1 MNRFHSHLFI
11 LTAALTFM
19 MVAFGCSDSTSSGSG
34 VSDVA
39 DTSAADTVDD
49 SQPDAVADAQP
60 DQSTTPDA
68 TADPTEDLATVDQ
81 TIDVEFDT
89 TQPDLEDDIDLTGFD
104 CLDAL
109 FVLLYVVGD
118 SIDLEGTGGTCPAHE
133 REGEGVNQTITLTYG
148 ESCDWSGVITLATER
163 TGVGQGNV
171 TVSFTD
177 LTMDDSAVDG
187 SMSGTYTLTTGEAN
201 LNLTVDLDLTG
212 TTACDITG
220 TVDVSLYATEL
231 TVDGTLTI
239 NTSEFDVD
247 MVAITYVELATECP
261 LPYSGTITVDPTVG
275 ATMSV
280 EFDENSPVD
289 GTVDISVGPVDY
301 EDMDYCAYW

>member
-1 MNRFHSHLFI
+1 MNRLNAQLFI
-11 LTAALTFM
+11 LATALTFM
-19 MVAFGCSDSTSSGSG
+19 MLVSACSDSTSSESGS
-34 VSDVA
+34 SDA
-39 DTSAADTVDD
+39 DDTSLADAVND

-68 TADPTEDLATVDQ
+68 TVDQ
-81 TIDVEFDT
+81 TIDVQFDA
-89 TQPDLEDDIDLTGFD
+89 TQPDLQDDIELTGFD

-109 FVLLYVVGD
+109 FALLYVVGD
-118 SIDLEGTGGTCPAHE
+118 SIDLEGTGGTCPAYE
-133 REGEGVNQTITLTYG
+133 REGAGVNQTITLTYE

-163 TGVGQGNV
+163 TGVGEGNV
-171 TVSFTD
+171 TVSFTN
-177 LTMDDSAVDG
+177 LVMDDAAVDG

-247 MVAITYVELATECP
+247 MVSISYVELATECP
-261 LPYSGTITVDPTVG
+261 LPYSGTITVDPTTG

-289 GTVDISVGPVDY
+289 GTVDISVGPVEY
-301 EDMDYCAYW
+301 EDLDYCAYW